1 MISRPREEFGPARR
15 LLFVTGTPASVRGG
29 SGTFVGISVLRR
41 ALEEAGHRV
50 DLVAPSG
57 NSASMVSRFFFNLG
71 ARGAARNRKFDA
83 IVGFDLD
90 GLFVSSRG
98 TPRIASIKGVIA
110 DELQFERG
118 STRLSLRFA
127 SRLEEL
133 HAKRADLVLTTSE
146 YAASRIVAAY
156 GVARERIRIVP
167 EPISLIRWEASLAA
181 SRRVEREGPG
191 ILCVAHLY
199 PRKEVAS
206 LIRALLLMRTPAR
219 LRIVGTGPQGEALQA
234 LARALGLSDRVT
246 FLGHIP
252 FDRLAEEYRS
262 ADIFCLPSVQEGFG
276 IVFVEAMAACL
287 PVVACQAAAVPEVV
301 ADGETGLLVPP
312 FDVPALAFVLDRL
325 AIHEADRRRLGEAGR
340 NRVAR
345 YDAPV
350 VAQEFLEAIG
360 L

>member
-1 MISRPREEFGPARR
+1 
-15 LLFVTGTPASVRGG
+15 
-29 SGTFVGISVLRR
+29 
-41 ALEEAGHRV
+41 
-50 DLVAPSG
+50 
-57 NSASMVSRFFFNLG
+57 
-71 ARGAARNRKFDA
+71 
-83 IVGFDLD
+83 
-90 GLFVSSRG
+90 
-98 TPRIASIKGVIA
+98 
-110 DELQFERG
+110 
-118 STRLSLRFA
+118 
-127 SRLEEL
+127 
-133 HAKRADLVLTTSE
+133 
-146 YAASRIVAAY
+146 
-156 GVARERIRIVP
+156 
-167 EPISLIRWEASLAA
+167 
-181 SRRVEREGPG
+181 
-191 ILCVAHLY
+191 
-199 PRKEVAS
+199 
-206 LIRALLLMRTPAR
+206 MRTPAR

-276 IVFVEAMAACL
+276 IVFLEAMAACL

-360 L
+360 LQGLKIED